1 MKQEKRKL
9 VELQMGVM
17 RVANLEDYFRDSLA
31 RATHARALSTAEATQ
46 HYLVH
51 VMVAFSRTEN
61 LFEYANDGYELKP
74 LALMLMDALEA
85 KPGMER
91 NLQLRRLGDVALF
104 VSGFFGDSL
113 ARRSVDIDYYSRMG
127 EAAYSTLLNSP
138 ASRRDEILADVYGEL
153 SEKFLR
159 FVDALADVAQE
170 ARVFDERDILR
181 LYDVWVKTGSERAA
195 EILQRLGIDPAQGAT
210 TRKLQ

>member
-1 MKQEKRKL
+1 MT
-9 VELQMGVM
+9 VM

-31 RATHARALSTAEATQ
+31 RATTARAVTTAEATQ

-51 VMVAFSRTEN
+51 VLVGFSRAEN
-61 LFEYANDGYELKP
+61 FFEYSRDGYELRP
-74 LALMLMDALEA
+74 LALMLADALDA

-91 NLQLRRLGDVALF
+91 NIQLRRLGDVALF
-104 VSGFFGDSL
+104 VSGFFGESL
-113 ARRSVDIDYYSRMG
+113 ARRAVDIDYYSRMG

-153 SEKFLR
+153 AEKFLK

-170 ARVFDERDILR
+170 ARSFDESDILR
-181 LYDVWVKTGSERAA
+181 LYDVWVHTGSERAA
-195 EILQRLGIDPAQGAT
+195 EILQRLGIQPAQGAT
-210 TRKLQ
+210 SRKLQ